1 MFTGSQIQIRDDD
14 VDLAHC
20 GVFYRAPGWKDEDS
34 FAFVMLKR
42 LMGDYVPERDMRIN
56 HPQLQ
61 YNHLH
66 NYLGEMEDICAH
78 ETPYYLYSDTGL
90 IGGYCSTLDVSAFLT
105 PIAILKSMRKL
116 TSWVSDAELYRARN
130 KCYNVLLNGESPQ
143 DTSAEISMQHLQ
155 AGRRIHRS
163 ETAKRISVLDSRYL
177 EKVYSKWLWDTE
189 LAMVFYGPIFMQARA
204 YGIYRSHTND
214 TNQI

>member
-1 MFTGSQIQIRDDD
+1 M
-14 VDLAHC
+14 V
-20 GVFYRAPGWKDEDS
+20 
-34 FAFVMLKR
+34 LKE

-66 NYLGEMEDICAH
+66 NFLGEMEDICAH
-78 ETPYYLYSDTGL
+78 DTPYYAYSDVGL
-90 IGGYCSTLDVSAFLT
+90 IGGYSSTLDVSAFMT
-105 PIAILKSMRKL
+105 PISILKTFRKL
-116 TSWVSDAELYRARN
+116 TSWVSDAELYRSRN
-130 KCYNVLLNGESPQ
+130 KVYNNLLNAETPESTSQ
-143 DTSAEISMQHLQ
+143 DVALQ
-155 AGRRIHRS
+155 TLYAGRRIHRS
-163 ETAKRISVLDSRYL
+163 EAAKRVSNLDRSYL
-177 EKVYSKWLWDTE
+177 EKVYSKWMWDCE

>member
-1 MFTGSQIQIRDDD
+1 
-14 VDLAHC
+14 
-20 GVFYRAPGWKDEDS
+20 
-34 FAFVMLKR
+34 
-42 LMGDYVPERDMRIN
+42 MRIN

-78 ETPYYLYSDTGL
+78 DTPYYTYSDCGI
-90 IGGYCSTLDVSAFLT
+90 IGGYTSTLDVSAFLT
-105 PIAILKSMRKL
+105 PIAILKTFRKL
-116 TSWVSDAELYRARN
+116 TSWVSDSELYRGRN
-130 KCYNVLLNGESPQ
+130 KEYNALLNTESP
-143 DTSAEISMQHLQ
+143 DATSYEIAMQHMM

-163 ETAKRISVLDSRYL
+163 EVAKRISVLDSRYL